1 MTINNFKNIPLE
13 DLDLVFFDCEFT
25 GLEILKHELIEIG
38 FVKAKAKT
46 LEFIEEGDIK
56 ILPEHIETADPQS
69 LEINGYNE
77 EEWKKEGVSKKEGL
91 EEFLRHTENCILI
104 GHNVHADRMFV
115 QKALEEAGLKS
126 NFSYKSLDTLSL
138 GWAKL
143 KGQKEFKTFSLL
155 NEMAPHFKV
164 DTGRE
169 HRAIDDART
178 TYEVFKRLVDPSPK
192 E

>member
-1 MTINNFKNIPLE
+1 MTINEFANTPLE

-25 GLEILKHELIEIG
+25 GTEILKHELIEIG

-56 ILPEHIETADPQS
+56 ILPEHIETADPQA
-69 LEINGYNE
+69 LEVNGYNK
-77 EEWKKEGVSKKEGL
+77 EEWDKEALGKKDGL
-91 EEFLRHTENCILI
+91 KEFLAHTEGCMLI
-104 GHNVHADRMFV
+104 GHNVAWDRMFV
-115 QKALEEAGLKS
+115 QKALEEVGLKP

-143 KGQKEFKTFSLL
+143 KGQGEFKTFSLL
-155 NEMAPHFKV
+155 KEMAPHFNI

-178 TYEVFKRLVDPSPK
+178 TYEVFKKLLDK
-192 E
+192 

>member
-1 MTINNFKNIPLE
+1 MTIPKFKDTPLE
-13 DLDLVFFDCEFT
+13 ELDLVFFDCEFT

-56 ILPEHIETADPQS
+56 ILPQHIETADPHS
-69 LEINGYNE
+69 LQLNGYNE
-77 EEWKKEGVSKKEGL
+77 EEWKNEGVGKKEGL
-91 EEFLRHTENCILI
+91 EEFLRHTENCMLI
-104 GHNVHADRMFV
+104 GHNVNADRMFV
-115 QKALEEAGLKS
+115 QKALEEVGLKP
-126 NFSYKSLDTLSL
+126 NFHYKSLDTLSL

-143 KGQKEFKTFSLL
+143 KDKGNFKTFSLL
-155 NEMAPHFKV
+155 NELAPHFEV

-178 TYEVFKRLVDPSPK
+178 TYQVFKKLIDK
-192 E
+192 